1 MQVCEGKVFQVKGT
15 ALAEALRQ
23 ENTWLLE
30 EENNKED
37 RVAEK
42 TEQG

>member
-1 MQVCEGKVFQVKGT
+1 MQVCEGKVFRVKGT
-15 ALAEALRQ
+15 ARAEALRQ

>member
-1 MQVCEGKVFQVKGT
+1 MQVCEGKVFRAKGT
-15 ALAEALRQ
+15 AWAKALRQ